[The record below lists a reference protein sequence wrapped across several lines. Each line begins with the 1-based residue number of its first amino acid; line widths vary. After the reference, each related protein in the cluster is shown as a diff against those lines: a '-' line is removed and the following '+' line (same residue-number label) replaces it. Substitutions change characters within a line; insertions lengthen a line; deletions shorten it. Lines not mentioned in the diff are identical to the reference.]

1 MTFDFDKPK
10 EIEVGDHVFNID
22 IFDLKKENLMSYKSM
37 LVEARRWQ
45 RIVEGHGRLLK
56 SKAYLE
62 ILDNKKDLPE
72 WKVRLLFEQSKEFAE
87 HQDELN
93 AVCYAVE
100 VLEIAVS
107 SLS

>member
-10 EIEVGDHVFNID
+10 TIEVGDHIFDVDF
-22 IFDLKKENLMSYKSM
+22 FDLKKESLMSYKSV

-45 RIVEGHGRLLK
+45 RVVEGRGRLLK
-56 SKAYLE
+56 SRAYSE
-62 ILDNKKDLPE
+62 ILASKKDLPE

-87 HQDELN
+87 HQDESN

-100 VLEIAVS
+100 VLEIAIS
-107 SLS
+107 ALS